1 MPSEKKKRVLP
12 PPAGLDFVT
21 PPKDSLVDD
30 LRYALEHAKEL
41 YSDIAWDF
49 TLASSPTIIYA
60 HKGIILFP
68 LLFTTPP
75 FGDKWPVQWLENS
88 KTSDSEL

>member
-75 FGDKWPVQWLENS
+75 L
-88 KTSDSEL
+88 

>member
-12 PPAGLDFVT
+12 SPAGLDFVT

-49 TLASSPTIIYA
+49 TVAPSPTIIYA

-68 LLFTTPP
+68 LYL
-75 FGDKWPVQWLENS
+75 LRHR
-88 KTSDSEL
+88 SELVSHCFWKTQNLVTPNLK

>member
-1 MPSEKKKRVLP
+1 MPSEKKKRVLL
-12 PPAGLDFVT
+12 PPAGLDFAT
-21 PPKDSLVDD
+21 SPKDSLVDD

-49 TLASSPTIIYA
+49 TLAPSPTIIYA
-60 HKGIILFP
+60 HKGTILFP

-75 FGDKWPVQWLENS
+75 FGRLACVVVVTRTLNY
-88 KTSDSEL
+88 L

>member
-1 MPSEKKKRVLP
+1 MPSEKKKRALP
-12 PPAGLDFVT
+12 PPGLDFVT

-41 YSDIAWDF
+41 YADIAWDF
-49 TLASSPTIIYA
+49 ITAPSPTIIYA

-68 LLFTTPP
+68 PLFTTPLDSHC
-75 FGDKWPVQWLENS
+75 FW
-88 KTSDSEL
+88 KTQNLVIRT